1 MVQCERDSVNRSPRK
16 LCTLPYTSGFTVSSG
31 NSQGAR
37 AGRHAAGQAGAQA
50 STQGRRRARSL
61 FFNPVTQVRFAY
73 FCGGNMI
80 GLTAPQSAPSQRP
93 EDSMPTV
100 SLAPV
105 ALVVT
110 RMLEV

>member
-1 MVQCERDSVNRSPRK
+1 MVQCERDSVNRSARQTLYGSVHIRFYGLIGQQSGRPRR
-16 LCTLPYTSGFTVSSG
+16 P
-31 NSQGAR
+31 
-37 AGRHAAGQAGAQA
+37 HAARQAGAQA
-50 STQGRRRARSL
+50 WTYGRRHARSL